1 MSVAL
6 RLVEDTSSE
15 TPPSSR
21 TGQVAAARLPRA
33 TIHPTML
40 STMLPT
46 RRPVTLVPSAR
57 PVVHAIAG
65 GVRVTEAPVTQR
77 SATTQPRLDDV
88 ARIEARNI
96 VGLMRCN
103 VSFLESLLR
112 GNAPLDALGALE
124 DLHQGLDR
132 IEDRFA
138 MLLPL
143 APLRTR

>member
-21 TGQVAAARLPRA
+21 TGQVALARPARA

-40 STMLPT
+40 STMIPN
-46 RRPVTLVPSAR
+46 RRPTAPAPNAR

-77 SATTQPRLDDV
+77 SPTTQPRLDAL

-132 IEDRFA
+132 LEDRFA
-138 MLLPL
+138 SSLPL

>member
-1 MSVAL
+1 
-6 RLVEDTSSE
+6 
-15 TPPSSR
+15 
-21 TGQVAAARLPRA
+21 
-33 TIHPTML
+33 
-40 STMLPT
+40 
-46 RRPVTLVPSAR
+46 
-57 PVVHAIAG
+57 VVHAITG

-132 IEDRFA
+132 LEDRFA
-138 MLLPL
+138 SSLAL